1 MSSTAFT
8 LSHWL
13 QYYITLWPSY
23 LIAVLIFL
31 AQVAIVALAAYIVRR
46 KSIDYY
52 LKKVKGDSRQ
62 KNIRTEAEKAD
73 RQNV

>member
-13 QYYITLWPSY
+13 QYYMTLWPAY

-62 KNIRTEAEKAD
+62 KNTLPETEKHD
-73 RQNV
+73 RPKD